1 MLCSPG
7 AGLVWS
13 RPPSQDCTFALRF
26 SLFVVA
32 PLRVLIGA
40 IQRSHLSLGLHRAKP
55 ISMLVEAAYPALGM
69 WQWWAWKKRVLS
81 CCPGTC
87 GRSPGG
93 SGPVWAVFTLNP
105 GALLVLVLLFVHL
118 PAVNSL
124 LILQDPAVQ
133 MVLIK
138 PFPGNQW
145 VVKVCRMER
154 RERVGGL
161 VNSAD
166 LNLWEG
172 PAG

>member
-1 MLCSPG
+1 MVSPEPG
-7 AGLVWS
+7 AAQGKTHFHF
-13 RPPSQDCTFALRF
+13 P
-26 SLFVVA
+26 
-32 PLRVLIGA
+32 
-40 IQRSHLSLGLHRAKP
+40 
-55 ISMLVEAAYPALGM
+55 YPALGM

-87 GRSPGG
+87 GRSPSG

-124 LILQDPAVQ
+124 LILQDPAVH
-133 MVLIK
+133 MFLIK

-145 VVKVCRMER
+145 VVKVCKMER
-154 RERVGGL
+154 RDRVGGL

-172 PAG
+172 LAG